1 MKLFNQSTLGDRL
14 REERERIK
22 LTQEQ
27 LAKCMG
33 VSALTTGKYELN
45 KTSPTAE
52 FLLQLESVGID
63 PLYVLTG
70 KRQQASEALPAE
82 VDEVLMARGI
92 LTGQGLRQDQVL
104 ISSVGLMW
112 LLHLHERRRQQREET
127 NLAWGYGLLQALAAL
142 DDTHMRAIHLQCI
155 KLQGHDERQIYRQL
169 LVYEVNTPVH
179 SPWCLS
185 PDLTLLQR
193 YELDAMWSDFP
204 VDFHAFGAESL
215 QPVLVLKDDEH
226 AALLRGDVLTI
237 APSLS

>member
-1 MKLFNQSTLGDRL
+1 MKLFIKPTLGDRL
-14 REERERIK
+14 RQERDRIG

-27 LAKCMG
+27 LAKLLG
-33 VSALTTGKYELN
+33 VTPLTVGKYELN

-52 FLLQLESVGID
+52 FLSQLEPIGID
-63 PLYVLTG
+63 PLFVLIG
-70 KRQQASEALPAE
+70 KRQQETETLPAG

-127 NLAWGYGLLQALAAL
+127 NMAWGYGLLQAVAAL

-155 KLQGHDERQIYRQL
+155 KLQGHDERQIYLQL
-169 LVYEVNTPVH
+169 LMYEVNTPVH
-179 SPWCLS
+179 SPWCLT
-185 PDLTLLQR
+185 PDLTLQKR
-193 YELDAMWSDFP
+193 YELDAIWSDFP
-204 VDFHAFGAESL
+204 VDFHAFGGESL

-237 APSLS
+237 APSQS